1 MATKT
6 KKSTASRSAAAQK
19 ASKARAKAKK
29 KAAAKAAKSRAKAQK
44 SRAKSAK
51 GRSRAA
57 SAKRK
62 RTSTGD
68 NLSFFAQGLVTIFGW
83 VMALATGVAAAISWA
98 AVTVWKVLQGEN
110 ARQPL
115 GMVLSAI
122 SVFTFVALIDYDGTT
137 NVCGRIGNN
146 LAEQLLVLI
155 GMGAFLAPAFGVFW
169 GFARLMRDEPSGA
182 ATVKLVGVV
191 ILTLTASLSAH
202 ALGNIEPTNSFPY
215 GQGGWLG
222 EMLYPPLVTSLGGF
236 GVTLLLVLLG
246 AVSSLLATE
255 WAFVP
260 LFQDLMRGAADK
272 TQPDLPLTA
281 RKRSLRE
288 QAADSHERTVSGF
301 DRFWTVIKTVF
312 SPHHAKDDADM
323 PVTLEG
329 KQTGLPFVANDEDAA
344 TTQPR
349 PELAVE
355 MAGDEPAQQRDDA
368 AAAVVAP
375 NPEPNAQPE
384 AVKPKSEIKI
394 EQPAL
399 DLQQP
404 EVVAEPAVEI
414 SPAAEVNEGPAEPR
428 AEPTLASLP
437 PETIL
442 VLGKKKDQAKLME
455 EVKARGNQLQ
465 KAFEAFGLQA
475 SGIGAKRGPTLTLFE
490 VQLETGIS
498 VKKLK
503 AQRDDIAV
511 SLGVQEGVRIV
522 YPLPGKTTV
531 GVEVP
536 NIQRENVTLNDVYQ
550 GADKRWSKNRLP
562 AILGRST
569 LGDPAIEDLSKM
581 PHMLIAGTTGSGKS
595 VCVNSILVSMLMT
608 RKPDQLRL
616 LLIDP
621 KQVELQLYQDIPHL
635 MCPVVTDMKRASFVL
650 NWAMREMDDRLH
662 VYQKAGVRNI
672 TDYNDLGVRQ
682 LKERVGEQYDPEDFP
697 KSMPYIVIVI
707 DELADLM
714 IQARKEVE
722 MAIARIAAKARA
734 AGIHMLVATQRP
746 STDVV
751 TGLIKTNM
759 PVRMAFK
766 VSSGTDSRVILDDM
780 GAEVLLGNGDFLY
793 RPPGSAALVRG
804 QGCFVSEDEVR
815 EICDHLRANG
825 KPEYLE
831 ELVTGPAGSG
841 EGGAVDDPLFGDAV
855 RIVLKSGRGSASLLQ
870 RALSVGYTRGSRL
883 VDIMSEQGILGPHVG
898 SKAREILMTI
908 EQFEEAFPQYAEK

>member
-1 MATKT
+1 MPTKS
-6 KKSTASRSAAAQK
+6 KKTTASRNKAAQK
-19 ASKARAKAKK
+19 ASKAKAKAKI
-29 KAAAKAAKSRAKAQK
+29 KAAAKSAKSRARASKT
-44 SRAKSAK
+44 RAKAAK
-51 GRSRAA
+51 GRSAAVSRA
-57 SAKRK
+57 RK
-62 RTSTGD
+62 RTSAGD
-68 NLSFFAQGLVTIFGW
+68 NLSFAALGFNTVFGSLKGLI
-83 VMALATGVAAAISWA
+83 LGVAAGLAWVASQ
-98 AVTVWKVLQGEN
+98 TWKLLQGEN

-122 SVFTFVALIDYDGTT
+122 SIFTFVALIDYDGTT
-137 NVCGRIGNN
+137 NICGRIGNN
-146 LAEQLLVLI
+146 LAEQLLVLV

-169 GFARLMRDEPSGA
+169 GVARLMRDEPSGA
-182 ATVKLVGVV
+182 ATVKLIGVL

-202 ALGNIEPTNSFPY
+202 ALGNVEPTNTFPY

-222 EMLYPPLVTSLGGF
+222 DLLYPPLMTSLGGF
-236 GVTLLLVLLG
+236 GVSLLLVLLG

-260 LFQDLMRGAADK
+260 LFQDLVRGARDK
-272 TQPDLPLTA
+272 AQPDLPLTA

-288 QAADSHERTVSGF
+288 QAAESHERTVTGF
-301 DRFWTVIKTVF
+301 DRFWSVIKTVF
-312 SPHHAKDDADM
+312 SSHHAKDDADM
-323 PVTLEG
+323 PVTLSGE
-329 KQTGLPFVANDEDAA
+329 QAGLPFSKEDAA
-344 TTQPR
+344 NEETAKER
-349 PELAVE
+349 PEIAVE
-355 MAGDEPAQQRDDA
+355 MAVSEPAEPA
-368 AAAVVAP
+368 EPAVTP
-375 NPEPNAQPE
+375 DP
-384 AVKPKSEIKI
+384 VKPRPEIKI
-394 EQPAL
+394 EQPGHEL
-399 DLQQP
+399 TRP
-404 EVVAEPAVEI
+404 EVVAEPAVVI
-414 SPAAEVNEGPAEPR
+414 AQDAEVVEEGPR
-428 AEPTLASLP
+428 APQPQPVLASLP
-437 PETIL
+437 PESIL
-442 VLGKKKDQAKLME
+442 VIGKKRDQSKLME
-455 EVKARGNQLQ
+455 EVKERGNQLQ
-465 KAFEAFGLQA
+465 SVFEAFGLPA
-475 SGIGAKRGPTLTLFE
+475 NVIGAKRGPTLTLFE
-490 VQLETGIS
+490 VQLDTGIS

-503 AQRDDIAV
+503 SQRDDIAV

-536 NIQRENVTLNDVYQ
+536 NINRENVTLNDVYQ
-550 GADKRWSKNRLP
+550 GVEKRWSKIKLP
-562 AILGRST
+562 AVLGRGT
-569 LGDPAIEDLSKM
+569 LGDAAVEDLTKM

-635 MCPVVTDMKRASFVL
+635 MCPVVTDMRRAAFVL
-650 NWAMREMDDRLH
+650 NWAMREMDERLH
-662 VYQKAGVRNI
+662 VFQKAGVRNI
-672 TDYNDLGVRQ
+672 TDYNDLGVRK

-697 KSMPYIVIVI
+697 KSMPYVVIVI

-734 AGIHMLVATQRP
+734 AGLHMLVATQRP

-759 PVRMAFK
+759 PVRMAFR
-766 VSSGTDSRVILDDM
+766 VSSGIDSRVILDDS

-793 RPPGSAALVRG
+793 RPPGSATLVRG

-815 EICDHLRANG
+815 EVCDHLRKNG

-831 ELVTGPAGSG
+831 ELVAGPGAAG
-841 EGGAVDDPLFGDAV
+841 EGGPVDDPLFGDAV

-883 VDIMSEQGILGPHVG
+883 VDIMTEQGILGPHVG
-898 SKAREILMTI
+898 SKAREILMTV